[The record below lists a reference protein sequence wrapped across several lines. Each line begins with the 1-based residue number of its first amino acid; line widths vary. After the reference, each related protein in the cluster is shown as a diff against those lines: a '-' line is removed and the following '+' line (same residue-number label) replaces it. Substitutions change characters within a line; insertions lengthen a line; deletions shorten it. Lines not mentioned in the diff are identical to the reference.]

1 MSHRLPRF
9 VFFIA
14 ATHNLHFLIFFFLLV
29 HPHRLPRIILSIL
42 KLQTATKSQSN
53 LEVKAPSE
61 KISVKCCGRRL
72 VKLISVLNDA
82 QKDAVKAIG
91 FGGLLELT
99 LTSYPTRHVPLFF
112 QAFNDGSYVF
122 RASEL
127 KEFMVTKH
135 DVHDCFLLPLGPKDI
150 VQVPTGR
157 FKHSTDDEFKKL
169 KDRWRSEY
177 GVTDPRNHISLGKT
191 LSDMEADKEGGDQFR
206 RLFVLFSMSSFLRPT
221 SNNGVDMK
229 LLKAVE
235 DVTVINQY
243 DWCSYVLDG
252 MVSAGLESKKSP
264 TFLLGCIPFL
274 MITYFQRFDFRGATL
289 PHDLPLIK
297 HWDEEKISARLKAEL
312 SKGPLGRQT
321 WSSVKY
327 PRCIH
332 LQSEDVIKVD
342 QPPKTVDTSLPKA
355 HKSTEN
361 KSIKIDLEPGV
372 DGDQD
377 LQDKAVDGLH
387 ELYLQMQRNAV
398 AFHDWYAQATSKIK
412 RLTTQRLDSLDLV
425 PSQSTQAFF
434 EDVAVHR
441 YVDEVIDITKQMKN
455 SASKAPVFQG
465 VSTETQKI
473 IEKDLYSTPEV
484 ANVLNDL
491 IGEGHLEDEDG
502 VAACGHVDGLSTATQ
517 EFAHGLLYSTG
528 EVCDVL
534 RNLRGEGTGK
544 GVDVGDVHCKPV
556 QEGAFDVGDIEVQQN
571 LGGTAE
577 GKQLPSPVNSHV
589 IRTTDFHKYL
599 LHRTFV
605 CCSMGIVPDNLGC
618 SIYCGEPDPDRL
630 FLTEGLSREKSMFD
644 NVLRLRKDVMDY
656 IFNKSEGMNK
666 LETLV
671 SYNDVY
677 FIPRDDMWSME
688 PGVQVTNNVI
698 DCWSL
703 LLNHMTYSNTAPIKT
718 SRCFFGLSHSI
729 TARRILDA
737 KEKGLVVNAYQE
749 VFDTWDMWTAS
760 SISPFQLDS
769 KLVFIPSLSNDRDHY
784 SCACIN
790 FGSGQVEYLDNRYY
804 GEEFQKTPYARL
816 FTFRGISKGEKVRG
830 FPLVNMQF
838 TWQGAAHS
846 RNDCGVYTM
855 LHMLLYCGDLFEC
868 FDPLELDRMQLY
880 RAEIAATLVLSD
892 INIVREAVL
901 SCSSSFN
908 KQKDQTGNSMTASVV
923 FNTPGHSTRTKRTLS
938 CPIGISIPK
947 RRRSM
952 TPSSSV
958 IKSRPRGRGDGLGC
972 SLYCDPP
979 DQSALVISK
988 TLRANQALLKDVD
1001 LLRKQVADYCFLDDH
1016 CLDPMEVVADYGP
1029 NALLLRNDILSM
1041 LPETR
1046 MNSILIDCW
1055 SLVLN
1060 RIESEENEV
1069 PRMAFFGIRQM
1080 DIVVKLMETAS
1091 QPTQRDEVID
1101 SLYHHWDQFIKD
1113 SGMKIN
1119 LHADLIFIPL
1129 HIDFHY
1135 ACICINFVSR
1145 TVDVLDQMTYPDWKE
1160 SDVYKA
1166 SCELASA
1173 MSDYLDTK
1181 GVDRGSDVV
1190 SFVQRKID
1198 LKFKNSSP
1206 TVTESGC
1213 ITMMHM
1219 LIYEGDP
1226 FEHPDLQR
1234 KIGRR
1239 YLVIQMASTLVL
1251 ADINTVR
1258 GDVRRKVKK
1267 FEDEKESIWK
1277 EVYQI
1282 EKSNRSL
1289 GRNEK
1294 KTQLCAVH

>member
-1 MSHRLPRF
+1 M
-9 VFFIA
+9 
-14 ATHNLHFLIFFFLLV
+14 ATEC
-29 HPHRLPRIILSIL
+29 
-42 KLQTATKSQSN
+42 QSN

-177 GVTDPRNHISLGKT
+177 GVTDPRNHISLGKI

-297 HWDEEKISARLKAEL
+297 HWDEEKISTRLKAEL

-332 LQSEDVIKVD
+332 LQSE
-342 QPPKTVDTSLPKA
+342 
-355 HKSTEN
+355 
-361 KSIKIDLEPGV
+361 
-372 DGDQD
+372 
-377 LQDKAVDGLH
+377 DGLH

-425 PSQSTQAFF
+425 PSQSTQSFF

-491 IGEGHLEDEDG
+491 RGEGHLEDEDG
-502 VAACGHVDGLSTATQ
+502 VAACGHVDGLSTVTQ
-517 EFAHGLLYSTG
+517 EFAHDLLYSTG

-556 QEGAFDVGDIEVQQN
+556 QEGASDVGDIEVQQN

-577 GKQLPSPVNSHV
+577 EKQLPSPVNSHV

-656 IFNKSEGMNK
+656 IFKKSEGMNK

-688 PGVQVTNNVI
+688 PGVQ
-698 DCWSL
+698 
-703 LLNHMTYSNTAPIKT
+703 
-718 SRCFFGLSHSI
+718 I

-749 VFDTWDMWTAS
+749 VFDTWDMWTAA

-816 FTFRGISKGEKVRG
+816 ARFVADMMGDYMVSKGISKGEKVRG

-880 RAEIAATLVLSD
+880 WAEIAATLVLSD

-908 KQKDQTGNSMTASVV
+908 KQKDQTDNSMTASDV
-923 FNTPGHSTRTKRTLS
+923 FNTPGHSMRTKRTIS

-972 SLYCDPP
+972 SLCCGPP

-1055 SLVLN
+1055 SLLLN
-1060 RIESEENEV
+1060 RIESEEIEV

-1113 SGMKIN
+1113 NGVKIN

-1181 GVDRGSDVV
+1181 GVDRGSDVA

-1198 LKFKNSSP
+1198 LKFKKYF
-1206 TVTESGC
+1206 
-1213 ITMMHM
+1213 
-1219 LIYEGDP
+1219 L
-1226 FEHPDLQR
+1226 R
-1234 KIGRR
+1234 
-1239 YLVIQMASTLVL
+1239 
-1251 ADINTVR
+1251 
-1258 GDVRRKVKK
+1258 
-1267 FEDEKESIWK
+1267 
-1277 EVYQI
+1277 
-1282 EKSNRSL
+1282 
-1289 GRNEK
+1289 
-1294 KTQLCAVH
+1294 

>member
-1 MSHRLPRF
+1 M
-9 VFFIA
+9 
-14 ATHNLHFLIFFFLLV
+14 ATEG
-29 HPHRLPRIILSIL
+29 
-42 KLQTATKSQSN
+42 QSN

-61 KISVKCCGRRL
+61 KISVKCRGGRL
-72 VKLISVLNDA
+72 VKLISVLNGA

-177 GVTDPRNHISLGKT
+177 GVTDPRNHISLGKI
-191 LSDMEADKEGGDQFR
+191 LSDLEADKEGGDQFR

-274 MITYFQRFDFRGATL
+274 MIAYFQRFDFRGATL

-297 HWDEEKISARLKAEL
+297 HWDEEKISTRLKAEL
-312 SKGPLGRQT
+312 SKGPLGRQI

-332 LQSEDVIKVD
+332 LQSEHVIKVD

-355 HKSTEN
+355 HKSTDN

-372 DGDQD
+372 DDDQD
-377 LQDKAVDGLH
+377 LQDKVVD
-387 ELYLQMQRNAV
+387 
-398 AFHDWYAQATSKIK
+398 
-412 RLTTQRLDSLDLV
+412 
-425 PSQSTQAFF
+425 STQAFF

-455 SASKAPVFQG
+455 SASKAPIFQG

-491 IGEGHLEDEDG
+491 RGEGHLEDEDG

-517 EFAHGLLYSTG
+517 EFAHDMLYSTG

-534 RNLRGEGTGK
+534 RNLRGQGTGK
-544 GVDVGDVHCKPV
+544 GVDVGDVHGKPV
-556 QEGAFDVGDIEVQQN
+556 QEGASDVGNIEVQQN

-589 IRTTDFHKYL
+589 ISTTDFHKYL

-605 CCSMGIVPDNLGC
+605 CSSMGIVPDNLGC

-630 FLTEGLSREKSMFD
+630 FVTEGLSREKSMFD

-656 IFNKSEGMNK
+656 IFNKSEWMNK
-666 LETLV
+666 L
-671 SYNDVY
+671 
-677 FIPRDDMWSME
+677 
-688 PGVQVTNNVI
+688 
-698 DCWSL
+698 
-703 LLNHMTYSNTAPIKT
+703 
-718 SRCFFGLSHSI
+718 
-729 TARRILDA
+729 
-737 KEKGLVVNAYQE
+737 
-749 VFDTWDMWTAS
+749 
-760 SISPFQLDS
+760 
-769 KLVFIPSLSNDRDHY
+769 
-784 SCACIN
+784 
-790 FGSGQVEYLDNRYY
+790 
-804 GEEFQKTPYARL
+804 
-816 FTFRGISKGEKVRG
+816 
-830 FPLVNMQF
+830 
-838 TWQGAAHS
+838 
-846 RNDCGVYTM
+846 
-855 LHMLLYCGDLFEC
+855 
-868 FDPLELDRMQLY
+868 
-880 RAEIAATLVLSD
+880 
-892 INIVREAVL
+892 
-901 SCSSSFN
+901 
-908 KQKDQTGNSMTASVV
+908 
-923 FNTPGHSTRTKRTLS
+923 
-938 CPIGISIPK
+938 
-947 RRRSM
+947 
-952 TPSSSV
+952 
-958 IKSRPRGRGDGLGC
+958 
-972 SLYCDPP
+972 
-979 DQSALVISK
+979 
-988 TLRANQALLKDVD
+988 
-1001 LLRKQVADYCFLDDH
+1001 
-1016 CLDPMEVVADYGP
+1016 EVVADYGH
-1029 NALLLRNDILSM
+1029 NALLLRNDILSI

-1055 SLVLN
+1055 SLLLN

-1080 DIVVKLMETAS
+1080 T
-1091 QPTQRDEVID
+1091 
-1101 SLYHHWDQFIKD
+1101 
-1113 SGMKIN
+1113 
-1119 LHADLIFIPL
+1119 
-1129 HIDFHY
+1129 
-1135 ACICINFVSR
+1135 
-1145 TVDVLDQMTYPDWKE
+1145 
-1160 SDVYKA
+1160 
-1166 SCELASA
+1166 SA
-1173 MSDYLDTK
+1173 MSDYLETK
-1181 GVDRGSDVV
+1181 GVDRGSDVI

-1239 YLVIQMASTLVL
+1239 YLVTQMASTLVL

-1277 EVYQI
+1277 EVYANRKIKQI
-1282 EKSNRSL
+1282 L
-1289 GRNEK
+1289 GK
-1294 KTQLCAVH
+1294 K

>member
-1 MSHRLPRF
+1 M
-9 VFFIA
+9 
-14 ATHNLHFLIFFFLLV
+14 ATEG
-29 HPHRLPRIILSIL
+29 
-42 KLQTATKSQSN
+42 QSN

-177 GVTDPRNHISLGKT
+177 GVTDPRNHISLGKI

-243 DWCSYVLDG
+243 DWCSYVLDE

-297 HWDEEKISARLKAEL
+297 HWDEEKISTRLKAEL

-332 LQSEDVIKVD
+332 LQSE
-342 QPPKTVDTSLPKA
+342 
-355 HKSTEN
+355 
-361 KSIKIDLEPGV
+361 
-372 DGDQD
+372 
-377 LQDKAVDGLH
+377 DGLH

-425 PSQSTQAFF
+425 PSQSTQSFF

-455 SASKAPVFQG
+455 SASKAPFFQG

-473 IEKDLYSTPEV
+473 IEKDLYSMPEV

-491 IGEGHLEDEDG
+491 RGEGHLEDEDG

-517 EFAHGLLYSTG
+517 EFAHGLLYSTV

-556 QEGAFDVGDIEVQQN
+556 QEGESDVGDIE
-571 LGGTAE
+571 
-577 GKQLPSPVNSHV
+577 
-589 IRTTDFHKYL
+589 
-599 LHRTFV
+599 
-605 CCSMGIVPDNLGC
+605 
-618 SIYCGEPDPDRL
+618 
-630 FLTEGLSREKSMFD
+630 SMFD

-703 LLNHMTYSNTAPIKT
+703 LLNHMMYSNTAPIKT

-749 VFDTWDMWTAS
+749 VFDTWDMWTAA

-784 SCACIN
+784 SCSCIN
-790 FGSGQVEYLDNRYY
+790 FGSGQVEYLDNCYY

-816 FTFRGISKGEKVRG
+816 ARFVADMMGDYMVSKGISKGEKVRG

-908 KQKDQTGNSMTASVV
+908 KQKDQTGNSMTASDV
-923 FNTPGHSTRTKRTLS
+923 FNTPVTQ
-938 CPIGISIPK
+938 CA
-947 RRRSM
+947 
-952 TPSSSV
+952 PSE
-958 IKSRPRGRGDGLGC
+958 PF
-972 SLYCDPP
+972 P
-979 DQSALVISK
+979 
-988 TLRANQALLKDVD
+988 
-1001 LLRKQVADYCFLDDH
+1001 
-1016 CLDPMEVVADYGP
+1016 
-1029 NALLLRNDILSM
+1029 
-1041 LPETR
+1041 
-1046 MNSILIDCW
+1046 
-1055 SLVLN
+1055 
-1060 RIESEENEV
+1060 
-1069 PRMAFFGIRQM
+1069 
-1080 DIVVKLMETAS
+1080 
-1091 QPTQRDEVID
+1091 
-1101 SLYHHWDQFIKD
+1101 
-1113 SGMKIN
+1113 
-1119 LHADLIFIPL
+1119 
-1129 HIDFHY
+1129 
-1135 ACICINFVSR
+1135 
-1145 TVDVLDQMTYPDWKE
+1145 
-1160 SDVYKA
+1160 
-1166 SCELASA
+1166 
-1173 MSDYLDTK
+1173 
-1181 GVDRGSDVV
+1181 
-1190 SFVQRKID
+1190 VQ
-1198 LKFKNSSP
+1198 
-1206 TVTESGC
+1206 
-1213 ITMMHM
+1213 
-1219 LIYEGDP
+1219 
-1226 FEHPDLQR
+1226 
-1234 KIGRR
+1234 
-1239 YLVIQMASTLVL
+1239 
-1251 ADINTVR
+1251 
-1258 GDVRRKVKK
+1258 
-1267 FEDEKESIWK
+1267 
-1277 EVYQI
+1277 
-1282 EKSNRSL
+1282 
-1289 GRNEK
+1289 
-1294 KTQLCAVH
+1294 